1 MNKPNYKN
9 GSIVNLMASIKK
21 AFGGKSAYE
30 PLKNFD
36 ISSVYKNIVLIVIDG
51 LGYEYLIK
59 HGKDSFLYKN
69 LKGKMTSVFPATTAS
84 AMTTY
89 STGLAPSTTRFN
101 GLVYVS

>member
-1 MNKPNYKN
+1 
-9 GSIVNLMASIKK
+9 MASIKK